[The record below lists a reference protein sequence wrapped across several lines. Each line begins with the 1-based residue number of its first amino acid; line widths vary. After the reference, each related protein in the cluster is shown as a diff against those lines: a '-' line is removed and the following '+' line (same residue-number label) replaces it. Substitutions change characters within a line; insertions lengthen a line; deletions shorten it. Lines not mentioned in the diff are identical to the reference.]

1 MVYHSI
7 LPQVECL
14 KEGFYEVVY
23 KKNLIDINPA
33 ELEEL
38 INGKPVINLKNW
50 IKNTEYK
57 EPYSKKHQIIKW
69 FWKAVETYDQKQLS
83 HLVLFATGT
92 SRIPAGGFAAL
103 ESNRGEYKK
112 FTIQATD
119 FEGKS
124 DWQYPMAH
132 TCFNRITLPM
142 YPTYEHHM
150 LKYLNIL
157 RK

>member
-1 MVYHSI
+1 MGVICFLNDTATTKIYT
-7 LPQVECL
+7 
-14 KEGFYEVVY
+14 G
-23 KKNLIDINPA
+23 
-33 ELEEL
+33 EEL
-38 INGKPVINLKNW
+38 FPYTTLFRS

-124 DWQYPMAH
+124 NWQYPMAH

-142 YPTYEHHM
+142 YPTYEI
-150 LKYLNIL
+150 LKANLDFVVNNEIL
-157 RK
+157 GFGIAAFLSQIM